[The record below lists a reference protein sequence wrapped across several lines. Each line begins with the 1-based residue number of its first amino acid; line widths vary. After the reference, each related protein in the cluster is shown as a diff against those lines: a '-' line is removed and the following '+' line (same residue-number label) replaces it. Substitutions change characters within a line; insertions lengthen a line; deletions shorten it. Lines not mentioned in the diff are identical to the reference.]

1 MAGAVAEAGAAEEA
15 AEGLNV
21 TPEAVA
27 LINHGNAKASSRDAP
42 MRPRRCR
49 EGDWCFKVLAIWRF
63 HLGGFGRAEEYYVR
77 HEQAPAAG
85 PCARR
90 SDDIARRYRQRA

>member
-15 AEGLNV
+15 AESLNV

-42 MRPRRCR
+42 MRPRCCR
-49 EGDWCFKVLAIWRF
+49 EGD
-63 HLGGFGRAEEYYVR
+63 
-77 HEQAPAAG
+77 
-85 PCARR
+85 
-90 SDDIARRYRQRA
+90 